1 MMVTP
6 YHALPANLPAA
17 SPRRGA
23 RLLAV
28 ALPLLATA
36 CATLSSTGDLRTDCE
51 RGDAYACNQWGH
63 QLLVQGERQQAENA
77 FARSCEGGNLEDC
90 TTQGQLMLERGELNG
105 AEASLLKAY
114 EEEESPSATL
124 ALADLYVARGQP
136 GDSERARQMLW
147 EAPAIDKPDR
157 EVIFWWRP
165 SPTGGE
171 TTYALAYSFQP
182 MAFFARR
189 MTLGLHAAGNAR
201 GSNELNLAV
210 GYQHFLTPEVVP
222 YGTLLLG
229 GAFQQSAFNVG
240 AEVGV
245 KWCLGPIGHLNIG
258 GGLSVGSPLHASI
271 GIGINSLPIELLLL
285 LAGR

>member
-1 MMVTP
+1 
-6 YHALPANLPAA
+6 
-17 SPRRGA
+17 
-23 RLLAV
+23 
-28 ALPLLATA
+28 
-36 CATLSSTGDLRTDCE
+36 
-51 RGDAYACNQWGH
+51 
-63 QLLVQGERQQAENA
+63 
-77 FARSCEGGNLEDC
+77 
-90 TTQGQLMLERGELNG
+90 MLERGELHG
-105 AEASLLKAY
+105 AEAPLLKGY
-114 EEEESPSATL
+114 EYESEAATL
-124 ALADLYVARGQP
+124 ALADLYLARGQP
-136 GDSERARQMLW
+136 GDSERARQMQW
-147 EAPAIDKPDR
+147 EAPAIDKPGR
-157 EVIFWWRP
+157 EFIFWYRP

-182 MAFFARR
+182 MAFWARR
-189 MTLGLHAAGNAR
+189 MTLGLHFAGNAR
-201 GSNELNLAV
+201 GGNELNAAI

-245 KWCLGPIGHLNIG
+245 KWCLGPFGHLNVG